1 MKLIKGERCKD
12 GWIVTLI
19 NTMVVPNRKAI
30 EKIIKEFDYKIIQK
44 DKKLIKA
51 EKR

>member
-19 NTMVVPNRKAI
+19 STMVVPNRKAI
-30 EKIIKEFDYKIIQK
+30 EKIIEEFGYKVIQK
-44 DKKLIKA
+44 DSKLIKA